1 MELYMESKHM
11 IRPDRSLELSA
22 MDFLMSELRDNG
34 TISCQ
39 KLESFGIQT
48 ESPSSTLDALIYLN
62 HVKKYYSK
70 TSVQVCSYIQAN
82 SWRKAYRIQLFKYNE
97 QLKTSLN

>member
-1 MELYMESKHM
+1 MESKHM
-11 IRPDRSLELSA
+11 ITPDRSLELNWISA

-48 ESPSSTLDALIYLN
+48 ESPSSTLDAVMYLN

-70 TSVQVCSYIQAN
+70 SSVQVCSYIQAN
-82 SWRKAYRIQLFKYNE
+82 SWRKTYRIQLFKYNE